1 MTGNL
6 CSEFTPLIQQK
17 KNDSDPWCVAVAAR
31 YTQPYP
37 SLSFYVYRKLE
48 RSWVWRCCRS
58 WWSTAIAEM
67 AMAMFDHMCSC
78 LLGSSIKWSLRQLYP
93 FFLHPICF
101 FFYQKSLDQDPWGL
115 LCLHSKTRH
124 VWHMCSQPSLLQNQN
139 HCPGDCAFFPGQL
152 WNYLFIQKDQD
163 THVMCARHCRINLL
177 PNLLWRHLSS
187 SSLQLTCVSFCTV
200 KLEHV
205 RRMAVV
211 PRSRDL
217 WAQIIDNQPRSSYA
231 SIISWLYYRISVCG
245 CSIPSSIPIF
255 FVVSSKWW
263 EESYMKIASVA
274 SKVTTEQNYVSLSK
288 DHIEVS
294 MF

>member
-152 WNYLFIQKDQD
+152 WNYLFIQKDRN
-163 THVMCARHCRINLL
+163 TYHVCAT
-177 PNLLWRHLSS
+177 LSHRS
-187 SSLQLTCVSFCTV
+187 TAKFAMETPLFFFFFVIR
-200 KLEHV
+200 V
-205 RRMAVV
+205 RRFF
-211 PRSRDL
+211 
-217 WAQIIDNQPRSSYA
+217 QKGSS
-231 SIISWLYYRISVCG
+231 
-245 CSIPSSIPIF
+245 
-255 FVVSSKWW
+255 
-263 EESYMKIASVA
+263 
-274 SKVTTEQNYVSLSK
+274 
-288 DHIEVS
+288 
-294 MF
+294 